1 MKLDNNAIKQIL
13 VKGNYISKEELAKVE
28 AEVKRNKN
36 DLIDYLFTQ
45 GILTKDLLGQAI
57 AEAFGVMYADLNTN
71 IPSRQDV
78 LVIPKEIGKQYR
90 AVMYADNKSEVII
103 ATDAPDAQGLVD
115 AMKQIFKQR
124 TIRIAY
130 GLTEDIDSL
139 LVHYREPL
147 ETRVQKIIQQSDR
160 IAPEVV
166 VEIIDDAIVDRASDI
181 HFEPQ
186 ENEVIIRIRIDGVL
200 QEAGRIEKQYYD
212 NILNLIKVNAHMRI
226 DEHSSAQDG
235 SMRIK
240 KGTKTIDMRVSVVP
254 TLDGEKI
261 TIRIL
266 SEYVKR
272 FSLSEIG
279 LSEPDQDLLIEASKR
294 PFGMILVTGPTGAGK
309 TSTLY
314 AVLRILNSPEV
325 NVTTIEDPVE
335 YKIKGVNH
343 IQVNKETNLTF
354 SKGLRSIVRQ
364 DPDVIL
370 VGEIRDQE
378 TAEIAVN
385 AALTGHL
392 LLSTFHAN
400 DAPTA
405 IPRLR
410 DMGIESFLLASTLEL
425 IVAQRLVRK
434 ICQTCRV
441 SKNYKISDLEEKH
454 PQIKGYFS
462 EKEVRLY
469 ESKGCDACNYTGY
482 TGRSAIFEFIN
493 MTREMKD
500 LILNDPSTSEIWAL
514 ATEQGAHSMFEDGM
528 EKVIRGVT
536 SISEVLRV
544 APPIQTK
551 HLRKSAKKK

>member
-1 MKLDNNAIKQIL
+1 MNLDNNTLKEIL
-13 VKGNYISKEELAKVE
+13 VKGSYISKEELKKAE
-28 AEVKRNKN
+28 AEVKKNKD

-45 GILTKDLLGQAI
+45 GVITKDLLGQAI

-78 LVIPKEIGKQYR
+78 LQIPKEVGKKYR
-90 AVMYADNKSEVII
+90 VVLYADTKSEVIV
-103 ATDAPDAQGLVD
+103 ATDEPDQSGLIE
-115 AMKQIFKQR
+115 ALKSIFKQR
-124 TIRIAY
+124 KIRIAF
-130 GLTEDIDSL
+130 GMSEDIESL

-147 ETRVQKIIQQSDR
+147 ESRVQKIIEESQR
-160 IAPEVV
+160 VAPEVV

-200 QEAGRIEKQYYD
+200 QEAGRLEKKYYD

-226 DEHSSAQDG
+226 DEHASAQDG

-240 KGTKTIDMRVSVVP
+240 KGNKTIDMRVSIVP

-261 TIRIL
+261 TIRVL

-279 LSEPDQDLLIEASKR
+279 LSEPDQDLLIDASKR

-314 AVLRILNSPEV
+314 AVLRILNNPEV
-325 NVTTIEDPVE
+325 NITTIEDPVE

-354 SKGLRSIVRQ
+354 AKGLRSIVRQ

-370 VGEIRDQE
+370 VGEIRDEE

-405 IPRLR
+405 MPRLR

-425 IVAQRLVRK
+425 IIAQRLVRR

-441 SKNYKISDLEEKH
+441 SRNAKRSEIVKTH
-454 PQIKGYFS
+454 PQVKGFFAKS
-462 EKEVRLY
+462 EVRLY
-469 ESKGCDACNYTGY
+469 ESKGCEACNFTGY

-500 LILNDPSTSEIWAL
+500 LILEDPSTTEIWEL

-528 EKVIRGVT
+528 EKVERGVT

-551 HLRKSAKKK
+551 NIKNSK